1 MPLTT
6 KRFVWKDRDTAARD
20 MLQLAYHAPITI
32 SRQALQLLQAFRS
45 LAIMPELKELML
57 DETRDFW
64 ERRYALQALV
74 QIPHSV
80 DMVPELKELVLDETR
95 DIWERRYALYA
106 LVESPGD
113 VWFPELARFAH
124 YVPRDRED
132 YSTSAELSLDSCV
145 TLAEAHPANV
155 SWLFQQVEQ
164 QQHPIYL
171 QALMSL
177 TPEWRATDALRAT
190 VFQRIAALYD
200 ADPYLIEMEDLRM
213 LCSVADEPFLDWVES
228 RQDLITYMC
237 QGNYAPTISEQLRR
251 WVGARRDQLNR
262 VLDWWSRYQLRT
274 LPRRP
279 FEPDPISE
287 KFRDNPIWQELNG
300 WYEAALA
307 GDKKAFYRLRTIVY
321 HEQDNLARRAD
332 ATRFLG
338 KLKDQYDVRE
348 PLFHAVRYGPVDPKW
363 SYRSWVSPIRFEAGA
378 ALREMPSADVW
389 ETMIDA
395 YFIDPDQ
402 SLMSFFTAWIAHLTD
417 QLSGIHTP
425 YKRSGRS
432 HSERSYLD

>member
-45 LAIMPELKELML
+45 LAIMPELKEL
-57 DETRDFW
+57 
-64 ERRYALQALV
+64 
-74 QIPHSV
+74 
-80 DMVPELKELVLDETR
+80 VLDETR

-106 LVESPGD
+106 LAEIPGD
-113 VWFPELARFAH
+113 IWFPEMARFAH
-124 YVPRDRED
+124 YVPRDQEV
-132 YSTSAELSLDSCV
+132 YSVRTELALESCM

-164 QQHPIYL
+164 QPHSMYL

-177 TPEWRATDALRAT
+177 VPECGGEKGLRI

-200 ADPYLIEMEDLRM
+200 TDPYLIEMEDIRA
-213 LCSVADEPFLDWVES
+213 LCSAADESFLEWLDS
-228 RQDLITYMC
+228 RHDLITYLC
-237 QGNYAPTISEQLRR
+237 QGNYAPTISEELRR
-251 WVGARRDQLNR
+251 WIGARRDQLNGI
-262 VLDWWSRYQLRT
+262 LDWWSRYQLRT

-279 FEPDPISE
+279 FEPDPFSE
-287 KFRDNPIWQELNG
+287 KFRANPIWQELNG

-402 SLMSFFTAWIAHLTD
+402 NLMSFFMAWIAHLTD

-425 YKRSGRS
+425 YKGSGRS

>member
-1 MPLTT
+1 MSLSTE
-6 KRFVWKDRDTAARD
+6 KFVWKDRDTAARD

-45 LAIMPELKELML
+45 LAI
-57 DETRDFW
+57 
-64 ERRYALQALV
+64 
-74 QIPHSV
+74 
-80 DMVPELKELVLDETR
+80 VPELKELVLDETR
-95 DIWERRYALYA
+95 DILERRYALYA
-106 LVESPGD
+106 LVETPGD
-113 VWFPELARFAH
+113 IWFPEMARFAYH
-124 YVPRDRED
+124 VPRDRED
-132 YSTSAELSLDSCV
+132 YSFRTELSLESCM

-155 SWLFQQVEQ
+155 SWLFQHVEQ
-164 QQHPIYL
+164 QPHSMYL

-177 TPEWRATDALRAT
+177 VPECGGETGLGI

-200 ADPYLIEMEDLRM
+200 ADPYLIEIEDIRD
-213 LCSVADEPFLDWVES
+213 LCSAADESFLDWLET
-228 RQDLITYMC
+228 RQDLITYIC
-237 QGNYAPTISEQLRR
+237 QGSYAPTISEELRR
-251 WVGARRDQLNR
+251 WIGARRDEWNG
-262 VLDWWSRYQLRT
+262 VLDWWSKYQLRT
-274 LPRRP
+274 LPRRL
-279 FEPDPISE
+279 FEPDPFSE

-307 GDKKAFYRLRTIVY
+307 GDKKAFYQLRTIVY
-321 HEQDNLARRAD
+321 HEQENLARRAD

-363 SYRSWVSPIRFEAGA
+363 IYRSWVSPIRFEAGA
-378 ALREMPSADVW
+378 ALCEMPSADVW

-402 SLMSFFTAWIAHLTD
+402 NLMSFFTGWIAHLTD
-417 QLSGIHTP
+417 HLSGIHTP
-425 YKRSGRS
+425 YNGSRRS